1 MYRIFALILPFIITG
16 VMIGAYFALV
26 ADVQTEI
33 DETNITQLYIR
44 AEHFIE
50 KGDFEQAREFYS
62 EIIQRDAT
70 EEKAWHEK
78 GKLLNR
84 FEMCLEALDHY
95 VEYVE
100 LFPDSSRAAEGLD
113 IARHC

>member
-1 MYRIFALILPFIITG
+1 MYRIFVLILPFIITG

-26 ADVQTEI
+26 ADVQKEI

-62 EIIQRDAT
+62 EIIQSDAT

-95 VEYVE
+95 GEYVE

-113 IARHC
+113 IARYC